1 MYSEIFFTIYFY
13 ELKMSMSSVIFINK
27 PRGFLKVMVLVFQL
41 KNRVKMFQSNES
53 SCSSLVL
60 KTKEQK
66 AI

>member
-1 MYSEIFFTIYFY
+1 
-13 ELKMSMSSVIFINK
+13 MSMNSVIFINK

-41 KNRVKMFQSNES
+41 KNHVKMFQSNES

-60 KTKEQK
+60 KTNEQK